1 MILLRQK
8 GQTGVWSMCLES
20 ISTLVICVKAESSVK
35 QSATDGQ
42 TWDDILYATE
52 EVH

>member
-1 MILLRQK
+1 
-8 GQTGVWSMCLES
+8 MCLES
-20 ISTLVICVKAESSVK
+20 FSSLVICVKAESSVK

-52 EVH
+52 EVY